1 MDQDGAATI
10 APRLRHREHKW
21 ANLIKIAED
30 IDKRY
35 TEGRSLP
42 KTVEETLLFAKRV
55 AEFPAEFPKNFGLGK
70 KSTVMTRTP
79 DIFGSSSRGS
89 LSNGRG
95 AIRPVTYGTL
105 GPSSRCER

>member
-1 MDQDGAATI
+1 MALPAGNDGGTQQLFYGLDAQKLDMMPKDQDGAATI

-79 DIFGSSSRGS
+79 DIFGSSS
-89 LSNGRG
+89 
-95 AIRPVTYGTL
+95 
-105 GPSSRCER
+105 